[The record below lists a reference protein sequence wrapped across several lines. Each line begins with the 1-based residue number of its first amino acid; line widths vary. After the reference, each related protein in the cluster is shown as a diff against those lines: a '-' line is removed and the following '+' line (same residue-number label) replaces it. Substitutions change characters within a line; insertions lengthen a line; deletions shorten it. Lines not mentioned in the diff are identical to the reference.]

1 MAGAYFRLG
10 EQNWLTKPRAFW
22 QQDAAFPS
30 CSAQCTRLLLL
41 QSKSL
46 ITPSATLEAAV
57 YGRESIEGETG
68 GAVE

>member
-10 EQNWLTKPRAFW
+10 EQNWLIKPRAFW
-22 QQDAAFPS
+22 QQDTAFPY

-46 ITPSATLEAAV
+46 FIPSTTLEAAV
-57 YGRESIEGETG
+57 YGIESREGETG